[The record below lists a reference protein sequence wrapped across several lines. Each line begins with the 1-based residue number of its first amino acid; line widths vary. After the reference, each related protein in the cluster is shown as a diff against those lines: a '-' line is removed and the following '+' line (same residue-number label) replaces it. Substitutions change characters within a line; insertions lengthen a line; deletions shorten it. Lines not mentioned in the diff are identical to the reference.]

1 MTAGP
6 PSGGRPPL
14 TDAKPLVFT
23 SIHSRVGMWSIVFS
37 VVFLAVV
44 LVFRP
49 LSYSSLL
56 QERSD
61 DGLGIGTIMLLIQT
75 VPLVIS
81 GLIGIVFIL
90 RHRQRLYVDASGF
103 RIRTGRRSRALG
115 WDQVRGNLAVAV
127 IPLRNLVGFDLKPLL
142 LPVITVGGERIEL
155 PCLMGDPRYERRAHQ
170 RVERA
175 MAAIA
180 ARDPGPG
187 AGPVAPSRP
196 DGLVLTEHRDDKGTA
211 FILLGIACS
220 CWVSAWRTVND
231 YDFDSR
237 YIFAGVLVV
246 LGLAVMLL
254 ALCAPFFGLRPDN
267 VTVVDA
273 SGLRIRRGWRRR
285 SLSWEQVRGHLEARA
300 IPPNGK
306 SGLRKGGPWSWGWRA
321 QVHYRDGERD
331 VPLAGASL
339 MAWDEASALRL
350 AFERIGLLRS
360 YDPDPTATPWSP
372 PASPPAQHA
381 ASAHP
386 PASPPTQYGIPAPQP
401 EAPAHPSARTPSP
414 YAAQPYPSA
423 PSAPRDRRP
432 GGVAAPAHPP
442 AGAPTRPS
450 AAPPAQYGAPA
461 PQSYPPAA
469 SAPSDDSWREP
480 GLYGRPASAWEI
492 MTSPAGK
499 AIDKKEGL
507 Q

>member
-23 SIHSRVGMWSIVFS
+23 GIHSRAGMRVIVFS
-37 VVFLAVV
+37 MVM
-44 LVFRP
+44 LVMIPVGILHP
-49 LSYSSLL
+49 LSLRESF
-56 QERSD
+56 D
-61 DGLGIGTIMLLIQT
+61 DGLDSGMIMLLIQT
-75 VPLVIS
+75 IPLVIG

-90 RHRQRLYVDASGF
+90 HHRQRLRVDASGF
-103 RIRTGRRSRALG
+103 RIRTGRRFRTLS
-115 WDQVRGNLAVAV
+115 WDQVRGNLAVSV
-127 IPLRNLVGFDLKPLL
+127 IPLRNLVGIFDLKPLL
-142 LPVITVGGERIEL
+142 LPVITVEGERIEL
-155 PCLMGDPRYERRAHQ
+155 PCLMGDPYYERRAH
-170 RVERA
+170 RHVERA

-187 AGPVAPSRP
+187 VGPVAPPRP

-211 FILLGIACS
+211 FILLGAS
-220 CWVSAWRTVND
+220 WGCWGLAWHLMND
-231 YDFDSR
+231 YDLDIR
-237 YIFAGVLVV
+237 YIFAGVLVA
-246 LGLAVMLL
+246 LGLAVMML
-254 ALCAPFFGLRPDN
+254 ALCAPFFRMRPDDT
-267 VTVVDA
+267 TVVDA
-273 SGLRIRRGWRRR
+273 SGLEIKRGWRRR

-306 SGLRKGGPWSWGWRA
+306 GGLRRGGPWSWGWRA

-339 MAWDEASALRL
+339 MAWDKASALRL
-350 AFERIGLLRS
+350 ARERIDLLRS
-360 YDPDPTATPWSP
+360 YDPDPTATAWSQ
-372 PASPPAQHA
+372 PAAPPAQ
-381 ASAHP
+381 
-386 PASPPTQYGIPAPQP
+386 YGAPAPQP
-401 EAPAHPSARTPSP
+401 ASPTRPPARTPSP

-442 AGAPTRPS
+442 AGAPTRTS

-469 SAPSDDSWREP
+469 PAPSDDSWREP

>member
-1 MTAGP
+1 MIAGP
-6 PSGGRPPL
+6 PSGGGPPL

-23 SIHSRVGMWSIVFS
+23 GIHSRAGMRVIVFS
-37 VVFLAVV
+37 MVM
-44 LVFRP
+44 LVMIPVGILHP
-49 LSYSSLL
+49 LSLRESF
-56 QERSD
+56 D
-61 DGLGIGTIMLLIQT
+61 DGLDSGMIMLLIQ
-75 VPLVIS
+75 VIPLVIG
-81 GLIGIVFIL
+81 GLIGIGFIL

-103 RIRTGRRSRALG
+103 RIRTGRRSRTLS

-127 IPLRNLVGFDLKPLL
+127 IPQHARSPIGIKFNLKPLL
-142 LPVITVGGERIEL
+142 LPVITVEGERIEL
-155 PCLMGDPRYERRAHQ
+155 PCLMGDPYYERRPHQ

-187 AGPVAPSRP
+187 ASTVAPPRP
-196 DGLVLTEHRDDKGTA
+196 DELVLVEHRDDKGTA
-211 FILLGIACS
+211 FILLGAS
-220 CWVSAWRTVND
+220 WGCWGLAWHLMND
-231 YDFDSR
+231 YDLDIR
-237 YIFAGVLVV
+237 YIFAGVLVA
-246 LGLAVMLL
+246 LGLAVMML
-254 ALCAPFFGLRPDN
+254 ALCAPFFRMRPDDT
-267 VTVVDA
+267 TVVDA
-273 SGLRIRRGWRRR
+273 SGLEIKRGWRRR

-306 SGLRKGGPWSWGWRA
+306 GGLSRGGTWNWGWRA

-339 MAWDEASALRL
+339 MAWDKASALRL
-350 AFERIGLLRS
+350 ARERIDLLRS
-360 YDPDPTATPWSP
+360 YDPDPTATAWSQ
-372 PASPPAQHA
+372 PAAPPAQ
-381 ASAHP
+381 
-386 PASPPTQYGIPAPQP
+386 YGAPAPQP
-401 EAPAHPSARTPSP
+401 ASPTRPPARTPSP

-461 PQSYPPAA
+461 PQSYLPAA
-469 SAPSDDSWREP
+469 PAPSDDSWREP

>member
-23 SIHSRVGMWSIVFS
+23 GIHSRVGIWSIVFS
-37 VVFLAVV
+37 VVFLTV
-44 LVFRP
+44 VFRP

-56 QERSD
+56 QEKSD
-61 DGLGIGTIMLLIQT
+61 GGLTIGTIMLLIQI
-75 VPLVIS
+75 VPLVIG
-81 GLIGIVFIL
+81 GLVGIVFIL
-90 RHRQRLYVDASGF
+90 RHRQRLRVDANGF
-103 RIRTGRRSRALG
+103 RIRVGRRFRTLS
-115 WDQVRGNLAVAV
+115 WDQVRGNLVVSV
-127 IPLRNLVGFDLKPLL
+127 IPLRSLMNFNLKPLL
-142 LPVITVGGERIEL
+142 LPVITVEGERIEL
-155 PCLMGDPRYERRAHQ
+155 PCLMGDPYYERRAHQ

-187 AGPVAPSRP
+187 VGPAAPSRP

-211 FILLGIACS
+211 FILLGSACS
-220 CWVSAWRTVND
+220 CWGLAWHLMND
-231 YDFDSR
+231 YDLDIR

-246 LGLAVMLL
+246 LGLAVMML
-254 ALCAPFFGLRPDN
+254 ALCAPFFRMRPDDT
-267 VTVVDA
+267 TVVDA
-273 SGLRIRRGWRRR
+273 SGLEVRRGWRRR
-285 SLSWEQVRGHLEARA
+285 SLSWDQVRGHLKARA

-306 SGLRKGGPWSWGWRA
+306 GGLRRGGPWSWGWRA

-339 MAWDEASALRL
+339 MAWDKASALQL
-350 AFERIGLLRS
+350 ARERIDLLRS
-360 YDPDPTATPWSP
+360 YDPDPTAAAWSRP
-372 PASPPAQHA
+372 TAPPAQYG
-381 ASAHP
+381 AS
-386 PASPPTQYGIPAPQP
+386 I
-401 EAPAHPSARTPSP
+401 HPSVRTPSP
-414 YAAQPYPSA
+414 YAAQPYPPA
-423 PSAPRDRRP
+423 PTAPLDRRP
-432 GGVAAPAHPP
+432 GGVAAPAHPS
-442 AGAPTRPS
+442 AGMPT
-450 AAPPAQYGAPA
+450 
-461 PQSYPPAA
+461 YPPAA
-469 SAPSDDSWREP
+469 PTSSDDSWREP

>member
-23 SIHSRVGMWSIVFS
+23 GIHSRAGMRVIVFS
-37 VVFLAVV
+37 MVM
-44 LVFRP
+44 LVMIPVGILHP
-49 LSYSSLL
+49 LSLR
-56 QERSD
+56 ERFD
-61 DGLGIGTIMLLIQT
+61 DGLDSGMIMLLIQT
-75 VPLVIS
+75 IPLVIG

-90 RHRQRLYVDASGF
+90 RHRQRLRVDASGF
-103 RIRTGRRSRALG
+103 RIRTGRRFRTLS

-127 IPLRNLVGFDLKPLL
+127 IPQHARSPIGIKFNLKPLL
-142 LPVITVGGERIEL
+142 LPVITVEGERIEL

-211 FILLGIACS
+211 FILLGSACS
-220 CWVSAWRTVND
+220 CWGLAWQLWRSD
-231 YDFDSR
+231 YADALTR
-237 YIFAGVLVV
+237 ICAGVLVM
-246 LGLAVMLL
+246 LGLA
-254 ALCAPFFGLRPDN
+254 ALMFALHGSSFFGLRPDN
-267 VTVVDA
+267 VTAVNA

-285 SLSWEQVRGHLEARA
+285 SLSWDQVRGHLEVRA

-306 SGLRKGGPWSWGWRA
+306 GGLRRGGPWSWGWRA

-350 AFERIGLLRS
+350 ASERIGLLRS
-360 YDPDPTATPWSP
+360 YDPDPTAAAWS
-372 PASPPAQHA
+372 
-381 ASAHP
+381 
-386 PASPPTQYGIPAPQP
+386 
-401 EAPAHPSARTPSP
+401 
-414 YAAQPYPSA
+414 
-423 PSAPRDRRP
+423 RP
-432 GGVAAPAHPP
+432 AAPAYPP
-442 AGAPTRPS
+442 AV
-450 AAPPAQYGAPA
+450 PPAQYG
-461 PQSYPPAA
+461 
-469 SAPSDDSWREP
+469 APSDDSWREP
-480 GLYGRPASAWEI
+480 GSYGRSASAPPPGR
-492 MTSPAGK
+492 S
-499 AIDKKEGL
+499 
-507 Q
+507 